1 MRTYEQQ
8 SAAIESRIKAH
19 NRKRHRISAAIYS
32 IAAVLVM
39 VGSLTVTYDLFNAHS
54 NNSIND
60 CVDNATK
67 ENFYDES
74 VAISENYSKFN
85 ELDDIK
91 RITSTRFFGNIKPT
105 SRSQDEIQKLAGSKS
120 GAFTVYEDNAYL
132 YFFCSD
138 GTLDSILN
146 ISNAYNEILLEA
158 DKKSIVGYAEK
169 YIRRYFPDFSASDYS
184 VSVDHSPSAFPAWDI
199 TFESKSNCVITE
211 QWIIRFVANGDMY
224 YLNHS
229 SCDHTA
235 KITVDDAVSS
245 ALKHIADDY
254 GVDITD
260 ARSKYKISASITP
273 DVTAEKDASFYTVT
287 VENIPFNELFNNTFW
302 VKISADDGTV
312 ISIDQC
318 K

>member
-1 MRTYEQQ
+1 MRTYDQQ

-19 NRKRHRISAAIYS
+19 NKKRRRISAAIYS
-32 IAAVLVM
+32 IAAVLV
-39 VGSLTVTYDLFNAHS
+39 VAGSLTVTYDLFNAHS
-54 NNSIND
+54 KSSFND
-60 CVDNATK
+60 CADNATE
-67 ENFYDES
+67 ENFCDES
-74 VAISENYSKFN
+74 ADISETYSKFN
-85 ELDDIK
+85 EPDDIK

-105 SRSQDEIQKLAGSKS
+105 SRSQDEIQKLAGIKR
-120 GAFTVYEDNAYL
+120 GAFTVYEDNSYL

-146 ISNAYNEILLEA
+146 ISDAYNEILLVTDE
-158 DKKSIVGYAEK
+158 KSIVGYAEK

-184 VSVDHSPSAFPAWDI
+184 VSVNHSPSAFPAWDI
-199 TFESKSNCVITE
+199 TFESKSNDVITE

-224 YLNHS
+224 YLSHS
-229 SCDHTA
+229 SCDHAA

-287 VENIPFNELFNNTFW
+287 VENIPLSELFNNTFW
-302 VKISADDGTV
+302 VKISADDGAV
-312 ISIDQC
+312 ISTTQS